1 MYDKGEHKSA
11 EECLLDLMKEN
22 LPPEE
27 VIRRFKEKGY
37 SLEGEGK
44 EEESEEKEEVEE
56 VEEEKE
62 EEVEEKEDGKE
73 DEEGVMD
80 LKIKKVTVMGDEE
93 GAHPVPRMAKL
104 IRVARKAMK
113 GDKEK

>member
-1 MYDKGEHKSA
+1 MMHPESKESHTA

-37 SLEGEGK
+37 SLGTESEELGGSREV
-44 EEESEEKEEVEE
+44 EESEESEESEEVEE
-56 VEEEKE
+56 SE
-62 EEVEEKEDGKE
+62 EDGI
-73 DEEGVMD
+73 VD
-80 LKIKKVTVMGDEE
+80 LKIKKVSVINDDMEE
-93 GAHPVPRMAKL
+93 DTHPIPRMGKL

-113 GDKEK
+113 KEKGE

>member
-1 MYDKGEHKSA
+1 M
-11 EECLLDLMKEN
+11 
-22 LPPEE
+22 
-27 VIRRFKEKGY
+27 
-37 SLEGEGK
+37 
-44 EEESEEKEEVEE
+44 
-56 VEEEKE
+56 
-62 EEVEEKEDGKE
+62 
-73 DEEGVMD
+73 MD

>member
-1 MYDKGEHKSA
+1 MMHPESKESHTA

-37 SLEGEGK
+37 SLGTESEELGGSREV
-44 EEESEEKEEVEE
+44 EESEE
-56 VEEEKE
+56 
-62 EEVEEKEDGKE
+62 DGI
-73 DEEGVMD
+73 VD
-80 LKIKKVTVMGDEE
+80 LKIKKVSVINDDMEE
-93 GAHPVPRMAKL
+93 DTHPIPRMGKL

-113 GDKEK
+113 KEKGE

>member
-1 MYDKGEHKSA
+1 MYDNKEHKSA

-37 SLEGEGK
+37 SLDGEG
-44 EEESEEKEEVEE
+44 EEKEEV
-56 VEEEKE
+56 VEEKE
-62 EEVEEKEDGKE
+62 EEEEEEDGKE

-80 LKIKKVTVMGDEE
+80 LKIKKVTVLGDGMEE
-93 GAHPVPRMAKL
+93 DSHPIPRMGKL
-104 IRVARKAMK
+104 LRVARKAMK
-113 GDKEK
+113 KEKGE

>member
-1 MYDKGEHKSA
+1 MYDDKEHKSA

-37 SLEGEGK
+37 SLDGEGEEK
-44 EEESEEKEEVEE
+44 EEVVEEKEEVEE
-56 VEEEKE
+56 KE
-62 EEVEEKEDGKE
+62 DDGKE

-80 LKIKKVTVMGDEE
+80 LKIKKVTVLGDGREE
-93 GAHPVPRMAKL
+93 DSHPIPRMGKL
-104 IRVARKAMK
+104 LRVARKAMK
-113 GDKEK
+113 KEKGE